1 MHFRF
6 NTIGIFGVFLSVLF
20 LLVIISGIIG
30 ALIYNSIPLSLTKYG
45 RDIKSKEEIIDT
57 IETSLKEADDLV
69 SNTSKELEEIY
80 VKRIRPFIKSKRTKW
95 EYLFMEERELLDK
108 RRNMIERYKDS
119 VPVQDT
125 HDLNALSSILVEKEK
140 RSFMWTKLKIIRAW
154 LTLHMPLT
162 LALLTATVIH
172 IVSIIYF

>member
-1 MHFRF
+1 
-6 NTIGIFGVFLSVLF
+6 
-20 LLVIISGIIG
+20 
-30 ALIYNSIPLSLTKYG
+30 
-45 RDIKSKEEIIDT
+45 
-57 IETSLKEADDLV
+57 
-69 SNTSKELEEIY
+69 
-80 VKRIRPFIKSKRTKW
+80 
-95 EYLFMEERELLDK
+95 MEERELLDK